1 MSDAHIAATAPH
13 ESSGQ
18 FLHLV
23 LPLCLCL
30 PIEIGLLWPAWT
42 DGQLS
47 GYRATALLVVT
58 SISLLGLVAYW
69 RAKWVKPLR
78 ALTQVL
84 REAASAEADLSK
96 DMPMLS
102 VAELR
107 ALAGQYNAM
116 LARQRTTLATVQ
128 GLTVKIAVESAR
140 SMRHVND
147 CSAKTLE
154 QSRLAESVLTH
165 SKAAAETMQQVVDET
180 QSISKTTADN
190 LELAQGAA
198 DELRRASDNMRGI
211 AGHIESFSDVAASL
225 QTRSD
230 SIRQVVY
237 LIADIAGQTNLLALN
252 AAIEAARAGEAGRG
266 FAVVA
271 DEVRKL
277 AEKVHGATA
286 DIARDIDAMVVDVG
300 ATLGQAQQ
308 IRQATTP
315 TLAAV
320 ERSYELFQRQLVDF
334 ETTSRT
340 VRAIAEH
347 VNTAAS
353 GNVEICT
360 MVESIHADSTE
371 INTRM
376 RQSADATRGLTGVAE
391 EVQAV
396 TGRFVLGHGPLDAA
410 MTRAMRCR
418 DRIAVQMAQLA
429 ASGVNLFDQQY
440 RPIEGTDPKKFITG
454 YTERFAKQFQAQFDE
469 LAKAT
474 PGGKFVL
481 AVDANGYG
489 PTHNSWYSH
498 LPTGDRSVDLVN
510 SRDKRMFNDPAGL
523 RAARNQERFLI
534 QTYVRDT
541 GEVMTELDLP
551 ITVQGRH
558 WGGLRMGF
566 DAATLLK

>member
-1 MSDAHIAATAPH
+1 MSDDHIAANVTR
-13 ESSGQ
+13 ESGGML
-18 FLHLV
+18 LHLV
-23 LPLCLCL
+23 LPLLLML
-30 PIEIGLLWPAWT
+30 PVEIALLWPAWG

-47 GYRATALLVVT
+47 GTRATLLVIATLALLA
-58 SISLLGLVAYW
+58 GAAAYW
-69 RAKWVKPLR
+69 RVKLIRPVHRLIR
-78 ALTQVL
+78 VL
-84 REAASAEADLSK
+84 RDAASAEADLSK
-96 DMPMLS
+96 DMPAPP
-102 VAELR
+102 VAEW
-107 ALAGQYNAM
+107 AELARQYNAL
-116 LARQRTTLATVQ
+116 LARQRATLATVQ

-140 SMRHVND
+140 SMRYVTD
-147 CSAKTLE
+147 CSAKTQD

-165 SKAAAETMQQVVDET
+165 SKAAAETMQHVVGET
-180 QSISKTTADN
+180 QTISRTTADN

-198 DELRRASDNMRGI
+198 QELRRASDNMLEI
-211 AGHIESFSDVAASL
+211 STHIESFSTVAGSL

-230 SIRQVVY
+230 SIRQVVH
-237 LIADIAGQTNLLALN
+237 LIAEIASQTNLLALN

-286 DIARDIDAMVVDVG
+286 DIARDIDAMVGDVA

-308 IRQATTP
+308 IREATTP

-320 ERSYELFQRQLVDF
+320 KQSYALFQRQLVDF
-334 ETTSRT
+334 EATSRT
-340 VRAIAEH
+340 IHTIAGH
-347 VNTAAS
+347 VGQAADGNTQICDMVAA
-353 GNVEICT
+353 
-360 MVESIHADSTE
+360 IHADSTE

-376 RQSADATRGLTGVAE
+376 QQSADATRGLTGVAE
-391 EVQAV
+391 EVQSV

-410 MTRAMRCR
+410 VSRAMRCR
-418 DRIAVQMAQLA
+418 DRVAEDMSQLA

-440 RPIEGTDPKKFITG
+440 RPIEGTDPKKYQTG
-454 YTERFAKQFQAQFDE
+454 YADRFAAQFQAQFDE

-498 LPTGDRSVDLVN
+498 PPTGDRAVDLVN
-510 SRDKRMFNDPAGL
+510 SRDKRLFNDPAGL
-523 RAARNQERFLI
+523 RAARNQARFLI

-551 ITVQGRH
+551 IWLQGRH
-558 WGGLRMGF
+558 WGCLRMGF
-566 DAATLLK
+566 DAAELLK